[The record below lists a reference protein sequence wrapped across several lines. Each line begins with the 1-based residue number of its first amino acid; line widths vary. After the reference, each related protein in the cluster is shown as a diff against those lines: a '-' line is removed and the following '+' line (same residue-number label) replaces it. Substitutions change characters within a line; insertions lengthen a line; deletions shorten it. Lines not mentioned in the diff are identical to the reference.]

1 MYALAIIRY
10 RRPVDEVLA
19 HHAAHRAYLLSLKDA
34 GTLLAS
40 GPLDPRFGGALLLR
54 LPDTA
59 TDADLDAIRDD
70 DPYWQHGVAQYELLR
85 WNVVTGR
92 DDLDRVP

>member
-1 MYALAIIRY
+1 MYALAVIRY

-19 HHAAHRAYLLSLKDA
+19 HYEAHRAYLLSLKQA
-34 GTLLAS
+34 GTLVAS

-59 TDADLDAIRDD
+59 TEGDLDAIRDG
-70 DPYWQHGVAQYELLR
+70 DPYWQNGVAQYELLR
-85 WNVVTGR
+85 WNVGIGR
-92 DDLDRVP
+92 EDLDRL